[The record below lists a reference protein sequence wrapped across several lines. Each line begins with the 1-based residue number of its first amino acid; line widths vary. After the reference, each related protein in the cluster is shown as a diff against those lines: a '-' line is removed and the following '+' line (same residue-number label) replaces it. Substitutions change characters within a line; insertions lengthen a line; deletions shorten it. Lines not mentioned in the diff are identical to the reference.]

1 MSSTFSQIYI
11 HVVFAVR
18 GRECLIHS
26 SWEQELF
33 KYITGIIKN
42 KDQHLLAI
50 NGMPDHLHFL
60 IRIRPSC
67 PLSDLMREIKK
78 STNDFINDRK
88 FLNHKFYWQ
97 EGYGAFSY
105 SQYEVEKMINY
116 IKNQKEHH
124 KMVSFKAEY
133 HKLLNDFQI
142 DYKDEYLFQWI
153 E

>member
-1 MSSTFSQIYI
+1 MSSTLSQIYI
-11 HVVFAVR
+11 HIVLAVR
-18 GRECLIHS
+18 GRECIIHP

-33 KYITGIIKN
+33 KYITGIVKN
-42 KDQHLLAI
+42 KDQHLLVI
-50 NGMPDHLHFL
+50 NGMPDHLHFI

-67 PLSDLMREIKK
+67 SLSDLMREIKK

-97 EGYGAFSY
+97 EGYGAFSH
-105 SQYEVEKMINY
+105 SQYEVEKIVNY

-124 KMVSFKAEY
+124 KTVSFKTEY
-133 HKLLNDFQI
+133 YKLLSDFQI